1 MLISMFFRHR
11 VCHLFLFLLSLSL
24 AEIFNTL
31 LSHFSCRDV
40 SAGYFTPSANSV
52 IYNFCPSAVSSSAVG
67 STSCPASSCPAGY
80 GLYSSS
86 CVPCPPG
93 AYSAGGTTACTPVP
107 AGRVSV
113 KPLLKNPSLVILL
126 LIIVLKETILNVA

>member
-1 MLISMFFRHR
+1 M
-11 VCHLFLFLLSLSL
+11 
-24 AEIFNTL
+24 
-31 LSHFSCRDV
+31 

-93 AYSAGGTTACTPVP
+93 AYSAGGTAACTPVP
-107 AGRVSV
+107 AGRVRV
-113 KPLLKNPSLVILL
+113 KPTLKILL
-126 LIIVLKETILNVA
+126 RNSYFDYLSELTIFYVA